1 MRGTSRRAALLAAV
15 ALAIAAVPDSVSADE
30 RRHPLV
36 PDHAKLQFA
45 GAIGLVSAGGGYAFA
60 RRHLELDALVG
71 WVPASI
77 ADVDLLTVTGKL
89 TFLPWKL
96 RLPHGWRLRPFTS
109 SLALTYTFGD
119 RFFLRSPDKYPTSD
133 YYPLPTALR
142 GTVAIGATLGRA
154 VRSVEEVALYV
165 ELVAV
170 DVPLAYWARN
180 QEAVRAS
187 DVISVALGLRTEF

>member
-1 MRGTSRRAALLAAV
+1 MRGANRLAALLAALAV
-15 ALAIAAVPDSVSADE
+15 AAIPSGAWADE

-45 GAIGLVSAGGGYAFA
+45 GAVGLVSAGGGYAFA

-77 ADVDLLTVTGKL
+77 ADVDLLMVTGKL
-89 TFLPWKL
+89 TFLPWKW
-96 RLPHGWRLRPFTS
+96 RLPHGWRLRPVTS

-142 GTVAIGATLGRA
+142 GTVALGATLGRA
-154 VRSVEEVALYV
+154 VRSFEELGVFV

-170 DVPLAYWARN
+170 DIPLAFWVRN
-180 QEAVRAS
+180 QDAVRAS
-187 DVISVALGLRTEF
+187 DVISVALGLRAEF